1 MKLDHATGLRAG
13 MVVPRGWK
21 EPISA
26 SFLKLGS
33 RPRSINERTILG
45 SRPSRP
51 RTMTFLSVDEPPP
64 HEAMGTDMP
73 AAAAVPPRIRMK
85 SRRST
90 PAGLSGFLTA

>member
-1 MKLDHATGLRAG
+1 
-13 MVVPRGWK
+13 
-21 EPISA
+21 
-26 SFLKLGS
+26 
-33 RPRSINERTILG
+33 
-45 SRPSRP
+45 
-51 RTMTFLSVDEPPP
+51 MTFLSVDEPPP